1 MDGEVNNRNAR
12 IAQDVKRDNTDEHR
26 QTHETDN
33 TRRTTRDGQHETRQT
48 QEINTDETRQTQE
61 TNNTRR
67 TDATDAGDRH
77 TRDGQHDIDD
87 KRGRG

>member
-33 TRRTTRDGQHETRQT
+33 TRWTTRDE
-48 QEINTDETRQTQE
+48 
-61 TNNTRR
+61 
-67 TDATDAGDRH
+67 TDAGDKHR
-77 TRDGQHDIDD
+77 RDETDTGDEQHKTD
-87 KRGRG
+87 RRNRRRR